1 MKRIAFI
8 LALALTSVSL
18 SGCGFIDEFKKS
30 YKEALK
36 ESIRE
41 EIDYC
46 IDFCSLHNFGII
58 NVLKNILP

>member
-36 ESIRE
+36 ESIE
-41 EIDYC
+41 
-46 IDFCSLHNFGII
+46 
-58 NVLKNILP
+58 KKLPQK